1 VPGTFQALLEEL
13 FAPLGGVGFRRMFG
27 GAGVF
32 CDGLMF
38 ALVLDDV
45 LYLKADERTRPQFGA
60 EGCEPFRYQARGRTV
75 TTSYWRLPERLFDDP
90 ERFAEWAD
98 TAFEVAKRSQIVTGE
113 KRKRSKRAGKG
124 VIA

>member
-1 VPGTFQALLEEL
+1 MPGTFQALLEEL
-13 FAPLGGVGFRRMFG
+13 FAPTGGVGFRRMFG

-32 CDGLMF
+32 RDGLMF

-45 LYLKADERTRPQFGA
+45 LYLKADERSRPQFEA
-60 EGCEPFRYQARGRTV
+60 DGCEPFRYQARGRTV

-90 ERFAEWAD
+90 EGFAAWAD
-98 TAFEVAKRSQIVTGE
+98 TAFKVAERSQIAQGK
-113 KRKRSKRAGKG
+113 KRKRSKRAGKS